1 METNGDQTTNLTQ
14 PNTDQTANLTRF
26 TVAQAADA
34 LGLSAEAVRMR
45 IKRGTLAHGKEEN
58 TVYVLLEP
66 SSLETDQTRPNSE
79 RTQPNNDQLADQ
91 TTDQTSQMV
100 ETLQAEVQFLRQELK
115 LSREL
120 REEEARRKDAII
132 MTMAQRIPELEPAS
146 EAPESPETA
155 AAGAEG
161 VEVPISEQKSSWLK
175 RFFGF

>member
-45 IKRGTLAHGKEEN
+45 IKRGTLAHVKEEN
-58 TVYVLLEP
+58 TVYVLLDP

-115 LSREL
+115 HAREL

-146 EAPESPETA
+146 EAPETA
-155 AAGAEG
+155 TAGAEG
-161 VEVPISEQKSSWLK
+161 VEVPIAEQKPSWLK
-175 RFFGF
+175 RFFGL

>member
-14 PNTDQTANLTRF
+14 PNTDQTANLTRV
-26 TVAQAADA
+26 TVAQAAHA

-45 IKRGTLAHGKEEN
+45 IKRGTLAHVKEEN

-91 TTDQTSQMV
+91 TSQMV

-115 LSREL
+115 LAREL

-161 VEVPISEQKSSWLK
+161 VEVPIAEQKSSWLK
-175 RFFGF
+175 RFFGL